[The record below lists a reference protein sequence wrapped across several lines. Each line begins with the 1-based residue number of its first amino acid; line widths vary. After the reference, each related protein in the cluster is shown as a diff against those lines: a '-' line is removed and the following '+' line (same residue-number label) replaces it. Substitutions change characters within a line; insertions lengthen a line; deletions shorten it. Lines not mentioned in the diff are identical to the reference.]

1 LEFLKMLYYEELL
14 VHHSKT
20 KTWTWNLE
28 KIEDTTMSTA
38 NVAVMLHDRLTK
50 LPPQVQALLQCAA
63 YLGST
68 FNEATIDLIW
78 GTYGRRL
85 VENRVEPT
93 LTLLDVIIKED
104 ILEKCDHGMYRWVH
118 DMLREA
124 SLSLTGQR
132 RESFQLDIGR
142 TLYYGLD
149 KKKVEDSL
157 FSIVDLINNGN
168 VLKLAEFA
176 HANLRAAEKA
186 RDLSA
191 FQSAAE
197 YAAHG
202 IDLLKEDKWSSNG
215 SLALKLYT
223 MGAEV
228 EIMLGN
234 VETAKNYSREVLSHV
249 ELSIV
254 ETLPLKMAEA
264 STIAH
269 TEVQFDKAVE
279 YYMKLLRELGCGVT
293 WSRKFVPIQSLVKLM
308 KTIKKVKAKP
318 LCFYEQMIPIDDTW
332 QKAVANVYAKLL
344 WASFASGDILL
355 FLLCACK
362 LVDWTLE
369 YGVNEFSA
377 KAFAS
382 LSSGIIIGMQDVDTA
397 TKFNMI
403 AMSMLK
409 RFNVFN
415 SSETAFICY
424 GPCSQWL
431 EPFENLIPTLGEAVL
446 SGMRAGD
453 TEFAAWNL
461 FASQLSFPY
470 NIGRPLALMLKD
482 CSSILMHCEDT
493 SQSLQAMATQ
503 ITWQFLK
510 NLLSNNETR
519 LEGNIFSSE
528 YDTETNPAHLSF
540 VHFAEGELLLFNGEY
555 EDAAKRALEVG
566 ESYEKLLPNGL
577 WKFIELF
584 HRAVPLYAAARLT
597 NKKKYKRAAKKLLN
611 EVKKWAD
618 TGNPNVQYYLMF
630 LTAEQL
636 ALEKAYDAAEQKY
649 EEAIE
654 TVTAAGH
661 LHHIALIN
669 ERYADYLS
677 ERSMIEKSKA
687 KLSDAIHY
695 YQEWGAW
702 AKAGKLESRL

>member
-1 LEFLKMLYYEELL
+1 MLYDEALL
-14 VHHSKT
+14 TYDKET
-20 KTWTWNLE
+20 RTWTWDLE

-38 NVAVMLHDRLTK
+38 NVVVMLHDRLVK
-50 LPPQVQALLQCAA
+50 LPTQVQSLLLCAA

-85 VENRVEPT
+85 VETRVEPT
-93 LTLLDVIIKED
+93 LALLDVIIKED
-104 ILEKCDHGMYRWVH
+104 ILERCDNGNYRWVH

-124 SLSLTGQR
+124 SLSLTGER

-149 KKKVEDSL
+149 KKKVEDDL
-157 FSIVDLINNGN
+157 FAIVDLINNGN
-168 VLKLAEFA
+168 ILKLPEFA
-176 HANLRAAEKA
+176 NANLRAAEKA

-202 IDLLKEDKWSSNG
+202 IGLLQDDKWSSNRA
-215 SLALKLYT
+215 LTLKLYA

-228 EIMLGN
+228 EVVLGN
-234 VETAKNYSREVLSHV
+234 VEVANKYSREVLSHAD
-249 ELSIV
+249 LSIL
-254 ETLPLKMAEA
+254 ESLPLKMADA

-269 TEVQFDKAVE
+269 TEVKFDKALE
-279 YYMKLLRELGCGVT
+279 YYMKVLRELGCRVT
-293 WSRKFVPIQSLVKLM
+293 WARQFVPVQSLVKLM

-318 LCFYEQMIPIDDTW
+318 LCFYEEMNPIDDTW
-332 QKAVANVYAKLL
+332 QKAVAYVYAKLL
-344 WASFASGDILL
+344 WVSFAAGDILL
-355 FLLCACK
+355 FLLCASK
-362 LVDWTLE
+362 LVDLTLE

-382 LSSGIIIGMQDVDTA
+382 LSSGIIIGMQDVETA

-409 RFNVFN
+409 RFRGFN

-424 GPCSQWL
+424 GPCSQWV
-431 EPFENLIPTLGEAVL
+431 EPFEVLIPTLDAAVL

-453 TEFAAWNL
+453 TEFATWNL

-470 NIGRPLALMLKD
+470 NIGKPLALMMKE
-482 CSSILMHCEDT
+482 CSSILMQCEDT

-503 ITWQFLK
+503 VTWQLLK
-510 NLLSNNETR
+510 NLTSTDEVL
-519 LEGNIFSSE
+519 LEGNIFSAEHDS
-528 YDTETNPAHLSF
+528 ETNPAHLSF

-555 EDAAKRALEVG
+555 EDAADRALEVG

-584 HRAVPLYAAARLT
+584 HRAIPLYAAARLT
-597 NKKKYKRAAKKLLN
+597 GRRKYKRAAKKLLK
-611 EVKKWAD
+611 EVTKWAD
-618 TGNPNVQYYLMF
+618 NGNPNVQYYWMF

-636 ALEKAYDAAEQKY
+636 ALDKAHDAAEQKY
-649 EEAIE
+649 EEAIAAV
-654 TVTAAGH
+654 TVAGH

-677 ERSMIEKSKA
+677 ERWMVKKSKERVRE
-687 KLSDAIHY
+687 AIRY
-695 YQEWGAW
+695 YEEWGAQG
-702 AKAGKLESRL
+702 KVHKLESRL